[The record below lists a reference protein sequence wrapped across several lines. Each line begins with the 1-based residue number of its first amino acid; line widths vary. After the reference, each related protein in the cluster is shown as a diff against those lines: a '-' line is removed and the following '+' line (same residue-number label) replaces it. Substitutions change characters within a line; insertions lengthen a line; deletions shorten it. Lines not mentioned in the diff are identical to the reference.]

1 MLVHCV
7 RTGGI
12 AGLRLRAEV
21 DSEQLPPA
29 QKREMKKL
37 VEEAKLFDQPAKSRA
52 RAMPDQFQYEI
63 TVEDEGKTHSFVTS
77 DREASDELLELV
89 GWLTAVARKQK
100 GSKS

>member
-1 MLVHCV
+1 MLVRLV

-12 AGLRLRAEV
+12 AGLKVQAEV

-37 VEEAKLFDQPAKSRA
+37 VEEAELFDQPARLSS

-63 TVEDEGKTHSFVTS
+63 TIEDEGKTHSFVTN
-77 DREASDELLELV
+77 DAAVSDELLELID
-89 GWLTAVARKQK
+89 WLSATAKNRK
-100 GSKS
+100 GR

>member
-1 MLVHCV
+1 MLVRLV

-12 AGLRLRAEV
+12 AGLRVRAEV

-37 VEEAKLFDQPAKSRA
+37 VEEAKLFDQPAKPGG

-63 TVEDEGKTHSFVTS
+63 TIEDQGKTHSFVTN
-77 DREASDELLELV
+77 EAAASDQLLELV
-89 GWLTAVARKQK
+89 DWLIAAAKPRPHT
-100 GSKS
+100 

>member
-1 MLVHCV
+1 MLVRLV

-12 AGLRLRAEV
+12 AGLKVRAEV

-37 VEEAKLFDQPAKSRA
+37 VGEAKLFDQPAKRGG

-63 TVEDEGKTHSFVTS
+63 TIEDGGETHSFVTY
-77 DREASDELLELV
+77 DEGASDELLELV
-89 GWLTAVARKQK
+89 DWLTTTSRDQK
-100 GSKS
+100 GGKG